1 MPAPPQQDKTDE
13 LLFLL
18 LLPEEII
25 GVFEA
30 SKFSHSIRTK
40 LRELPYSSLFGV

>member
-13 LLFLL
+13 LLFVL
-18 LLPEEII
+18 LLPEERI

-30 SKFSHSIRTK
+30 SKFSHSILTK
-40 LRELPYSSLFGV
+40 LREHPYASLFGV